1 MRIGKK
7 FYIGLI
13 SSLLACACLLSV
25 PDMLGKYKKYT
36 QGNAFRIQF
45 PVLPDEQLNI
55 MNQFIKILNGEE
67 CDVTINGVKYTDSY
81 EALIAAFDNST
92 LGSNGVSLHN
102 NSYIGSMQPDNA
114 NGKGD
119 AEALKTLFG
128 NVLKDETSQNSN
140 YSLMLKREP
149 IDDDDTT
156 GEGYYMSGDHKWNE
170 ENQYYQG
177 AEMILFSTSDNLN
190 VATYTK
196 VTVYATVF
204 TKYPKLDGSG
214 NPIQKTNA
222 DGKKLYHD
230 ADGTEVTEDTG
241 TRIYPIYET
250 GEWVT
255 IGSYTG
261 YATVAPYSSSTS
273 VGSFD
278 TGQWRSTEIY
288 GTAGLGSTLQEVV
301 QATNP

>member
-13 SSLLACACLLSV
+13 SSLLACACLLSI

-81 EALIAAFDNST
+81 EALIAAFNNST
-92 LGSNGVSLHN
+92 YGSNGLTLHN

-114 NGKGD
+114 NGTGD

-128 NVLKDETSQNSN
+128 DVLENETSANSN

-149 IDDDDTT
+149 IDGDVTT
-156 GEGYYMSGDHKWNE
+156 GEGYYMSGDHGWKE

-230 ADGTEVTEDTG
+230 ALGKEVTEDTG
-241 TRIYPIYET
+241 IYPIYET

-261 YATVAPYSSSTS
+261 YAEAVAYSGDSG
-273 VGSFD
+273 VGSFN
-278 TGQWRSTEIY
+278 TGTWRSTEIY
-288 GTAGLGSTLQEVV
+288 GTARLGSTLQEVV